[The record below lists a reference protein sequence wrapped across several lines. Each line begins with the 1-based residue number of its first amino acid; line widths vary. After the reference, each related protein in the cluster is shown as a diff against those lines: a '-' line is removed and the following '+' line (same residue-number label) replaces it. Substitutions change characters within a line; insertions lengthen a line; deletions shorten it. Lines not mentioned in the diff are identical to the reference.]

1 MLAVTMRE
9 DRGDGKRGRRMSRR
23 KARTRAAET
32 LMTVEKSIG
41 EIAVG
46 RDVRRTQPPRRHLH
60 CHVDDGAVG
69 VCFSRQQRGVFREGI
84 VPEISHDQKSRR
96 NTRHYC

>member
-1 MLAVTMRE
+1 MLAITMCE
-9 DRGDGKRGRRMSRR
+9 HCGNGKRRRRMSRR
-23 KARTRAAET
+23 KARTCAAET

-60 CHVDDGAVG
+60 YYVDDGAVG
-69 VCFSRQQRGVFREGI
+69 VRFTRQQRGFFRVGI
-84 VPEISHDQKSRR
+84 VPEVSHDQKSRR
-96 NTRHYC
+96 NTGHYC